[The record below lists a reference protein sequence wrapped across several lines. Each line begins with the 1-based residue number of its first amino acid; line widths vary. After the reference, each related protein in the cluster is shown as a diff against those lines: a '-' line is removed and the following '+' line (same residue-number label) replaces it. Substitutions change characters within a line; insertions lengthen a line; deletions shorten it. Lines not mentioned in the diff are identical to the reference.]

1 VNAKSRKRNKST
13 ERRDW
18 YVLVHRIQD
27 KRSVAQCVRDGIE
40 IAVGNPLLA
49 DMTGTI
55 Y

>member
-1 VNAKSRKRNKST
+1 MNAKNRKRNKSS

-18 YVLVHRIQD
+18 YVLVHRLQD
-27 KRSVAQCVRDGIE
+27 KRSVAHCVRDGIE

-49 DMTGTI
+49 DMKKTV